1 MKILS
6 QLLSRFCI
14 PLIVVISL
22 FVNANL
28 KWGEHERN
36 TIVISDGK
44 GYYAYLPAVFIYQ
57 DLNMNFF
64 DSIEEKYY
72 DENTRYDYRS
82 GANNKTIDKYFAG
95 VALMQLPF
103 FLAGHVVTLMSD
115 EPVDGYS
122 KWYVILTS
130 IGALFWLVMGL
141 IYLRKFLHLHGAKEG
156 LSAFILFILFF
167 GTNLFY
173 YTIVEPTMSH
183 VYCFALVSMFLY
195 FGKKWISTG
204 NTNTALAAAFL
215 FGLIFLV
222 RPVNALVGLW
232 LIYEAG
238 GFLKLFDRK
247 KELFKAPA
255 KVVLSLVLL
264 ALPFTLQL
272 LIWKIQTGSWIVNSY
287 GDEGFHFFQPH
298 MFDFLF
304 SYKKGLFVYLPIT
317 FVALLGLIPLWKK
330 DRKRALIAFA
340 FFLIVFYVLSSW
352 WMWYYGGSFGTRV
365 IIEFLPILAL
375 LLYFFLNSLSS
386 MRGKFARFALLVIL
400 TVFCQFQTYQYRY
413 YLIHWSDMTSE
424 KYWDV
429 FGKLP

>member
-1 MKILS
+1 
-6 QLLSRFCI
+6 
-14 PLIVVISL
+14 
-22 FVNANL
+22 
-28 KWGEHERN
+28 
-36 TIVISDGK
+36 
-44 GYYAYLPAVFIYQ
+44 
-57 DLNMNFF
+57 
-64 DSIEEKYY
+64 
-72 DENTRYDYRS
+72 
-82 GANNKTIDKYFAG
+82 
-95 VALMQLPF
+95 MQLPF
-103 FLAGHVVTLMSD
+103 FLAGHVVTFMSD

-122 KWYVILTS
+122 KWYVIFTS
-130 IGALFWLVMGL
+130 LGGLFWMAMGL
-141 IYLRKFLHLHGAKEG
+141 IYLRKFLHQHGAKEG

-183 VYCFALVSMFLY
+183 VYSFALVSMFLY
-195 FGKKWISTG
+195 FGKKWITTG
-204 NTNTALAAAFL
+204 HANAAIGAAFL

-238 GFLKLFDRK
+238 GFLQLFDRK

-264 ALPFTLQL
+264 ILPFTLQL

-287 GDEGFHFFQPH
+287 GYEGFHFFQPH

-317 FVALLGLIPLWKK
+317 FVALLGLISLWKK
-330 DRKRALIAFA
+330 DRKRALMAFA
-340 FFLIVFYVLSSW
+340 FFLVVFYVLSSW

-365 IIEFLPILAL
+365 IIEFLPILAI

-386 MRGKFARFALLVIL
+386 MRGKIAGFALLVVL